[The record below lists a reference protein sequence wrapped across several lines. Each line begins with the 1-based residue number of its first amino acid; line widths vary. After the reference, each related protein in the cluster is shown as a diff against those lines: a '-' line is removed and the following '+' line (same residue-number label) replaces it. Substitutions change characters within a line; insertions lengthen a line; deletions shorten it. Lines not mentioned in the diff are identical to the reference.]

1 MILDKAK
8 MAHEWFMKHGNPKT
22 TKHSL
27 FLAWDYANAMQ
38 NEEDKRKPKG
48 LPDVLKMANSP
59 QLNNESILHNID
71 CYFDNANNTKRDADN
86 LIQSIYEHLTGEVKV
101 NVETTDVSEWQPDW
115 SQAPAWANYIAVYS
129 DYCNASYFE
138 KEPKIIS
145 GYTWG
150 GTDGKSLLTPIP
162 VYTGNW
168 KDSLRKRP
176 Q

>member
-1 MILDKAK
+1 MNKLQ
-8 MAHEWFMKHGNPKT
+8 MAHDWALKLLEINDGNPD
-22 TKHSL
+22 L
-27 FLAWDYANAMQ
+27 DYVVAAWSYADAMQ
-38 NEEDKRKPKG
+38 AEADERNNKETCDKNIG
-48 LPDVLKMANSP
+48 LDSSVLKPSNSMG
-59 QLNNESILHNID
+59 L
-71 CYFDNANNTKRDADN
+71 
-86 LIQSIYEHLTGEVKV
+86 
-101 NVETTDVSEWQPDW
+101 EWQPDW

-129 DYCNASYFE
+129 DHCNASYFE

-168 KDSLRKRP
+168 QDSLRKRP

>member
-1 MILDKAK
+1 MHHFKENKMNKLE
-8 MAHEWFMKHGNPKT
+8 MAHQMALMLLKNAPLEEVSNAIST
-22 TKHSL
+22 
-27 FLAWDYANAMQ
+27 AWQYADAMQ
-38 NEEDKRKPKG
+38 AEADKREKEESEKKRA
-48 LPDVLKMANSP
+48 DIREMLK
-59 QLNNESILHNID
+59 D
-71 CYFDNANNTKRDADN
+71 NNTF
-86 LIQSIYEHLTGEVKV
+86 
-101 NVETTDVSEWQPDW
+101 VEREGQHFDDVEWQPDW

-168 KDSLRKRP
+168 QDSLRKRP
-176 Q
+176 